1 MLIKITNILV
11 QEGKRRHRRDCS
23 VKTGTEIGVMD
34 PKEPLEQQKREEA
47 RKGPLRRFGG
57 SVALPT
63 P

>member
-1 MLIKITNILV
+1 MLIKITNILG

-47 RKGPLRRFGG
+47 RMNFLLKLSGVK
-57 SVALPT
+57 SC
-63 P
+63 

>member
-34 PKEPLEQQKREEA
+34 PKEPLEQQKWEEA
-47 RKGPLRRFGG
+47 RMNFLLELSEGVK
-57 SVALPT
+57 SC
-63 P
+63 